1 METERTRN
9 HAIRKKSIRQNAGAT
24 DQKSLLAETKDLLRE
39 YDLKAK
45 KSLAQHFLIDRG
57 ILNKIV
63 AAAELKSVD
72 TVIEVGP
79 GLGVLTREL
88 AERAGRLVAVELDQ
102 HMVEILKL
110 SFGGMSNVI
119 IIHKDVLDA
128 TPEGLF
134 GEAGFSHLYLQ
145 SECKQKVQPEGIVFS
160 PENPLRYKV
169 VANLPYYITSA
180 VLRHFLEANLKPEL
194 IVVMVQKEVARQ
206 IVALPGDMSILSVS
220 VQFYGTPKIIGTVSR
235 GSFYPAPDVDSAILR
250 IDLDPAPLLP
260 HREDEGF
267 FDIVHA
273 GFCAARKQIH
283 NAISQGLRI
292 PNEEAISILKEG
304 GIEPSRRAETLSVAE
319 WVHLYETYRE
329 MRKTKC

>member
-1 METERTRN
+1 MEAKRTRN
-9 HAIRKKSIRQNAGAT
+9 HAIREKSIRQNTGAT

-134 GEAGFSHLYLQ
+134 GEAG
-145 SECKQKVQPEGIVFS
+145 IVFS
-160 PENPLRYKV
+160 PESPLRYKV

-206 IVALPGDMSILSVS
+206 IVALPGDMSLLSVS

-235 GSFYPAPDVDSAILR
+235 GSFYPAPDVDSAILHVD
-250 IDLDPAPLLP
+250 IHPTPLLP
-260 HREDEGF
+260 SGEDEGF

-304 GIEPSRRAETLSVAE
+304 GIEPSRRAETLSVGE
-319 WVHLYETYRE
+319 WMHLYETYRD
-329 MRKTKC
+329 MRKASC

>member
-1 METERTRN
+1 MEAKRTRN
-9 HAIRKKSIRQNAGAT
+9 HAIREKSIRQNTGAT

-134 GEAGFSHLYLQ
+134 GEAGFS
-145 SECKQKVQPEGIVFS
+145 QKVQPEGIVFS

-206 IVALPGDMSILSVS
+206 IVAPPGDMSILSVS

-250 IDLDPAPLLP
+250 VDIHPTPLLP
-260 HREDEGF
+260 SGEDEGF

>member
-9 HAIRKKSIRQNAGAT
+9 HAIREKGIRQNTGAT

-102 HMVEILKL
+102 HMVEILKR

-134 GEAGFSHLYLQ
+134 GEA
-145 SECKQKVQPEGIVFS
+145 GIVFS

-206 IVALPGDMSILSVS
+206 IVALPGDMSLLSVS
-220 VQFYGTPKIIGTVSR
+220 VQFYGKPKIVGTVSR
-235 GSFYPAPDVDSAILR
+235 GCFYPAPEVDSAILR
-250 IDLDPAPLLP
+250 VDLYPAPLLP
-260 HREDEGF
+260 PEADEGF
-267 FDIVHA
+267 FDVVRA
-273 GFCAARKQIH
+273 GFCAARKQLA
-283 NAISQGLRI
+283 NAISQGFRI
-292 PNEEAISILKEG
+292 PKVQVAAILERARID
-304 GIEPSRRAETLSVAE
+304 PSRRAETLSVGE
-319 WVHLYETYRE
+319 WMHLYETYRD
-329 MRKTKC
+329 MRKA